1 MAAKAAAES
10 RLRLACEFEISTQ
23 RERLSRTSS
32 IQNAQ
37 GRNTCKY
44 YNLALGIPRG
54 EPARAR
60 VCCPCALW
68 PVLFRPDPLTSYLQ
82 RYRWR

>member
-23 RERLSRTSS
+23 RVRLSRTSHGALES

-37 GRNTCKY
+37 GRNIGRK
-44 YNLALGIPRG
+44 R
-54 EPARAR
+54 
-60 VCCPCALW
+60 
-68 PVLFRPDPLTSYLQ
+68 FRYLLSSNF
-82 RYRWR
+82 